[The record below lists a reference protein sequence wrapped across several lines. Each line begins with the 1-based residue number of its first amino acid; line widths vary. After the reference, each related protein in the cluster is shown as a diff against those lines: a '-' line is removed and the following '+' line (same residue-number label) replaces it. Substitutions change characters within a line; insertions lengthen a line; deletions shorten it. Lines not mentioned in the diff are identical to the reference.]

1 MGFQIFDKHAT
12 IHITIDV
19 TVNRSYTEYVT
30 GDTSSYTKRSKREDQ
45 ERNHEQKAVTAQS
58 GPSE

>member
-19 TVNRSYTEYVT
+19 TVHRSYTEYVT
-30 GDTSSYTKRSKREDQ
+30 GDTSCSKRNKREDQ

-58 GPSE
+58 GPRK